1 VKNLFYNTK
10 QNLRPI
16 LTINLFHGKYILIGG
31 SILKEKKGVMLT
43 GAVLGLIA
51 VLLVKFG
58 NPANM
63 GFCIACFIRD
73 IAGALGLHR
82 AEVVQYIRPEIIGI
96 VLGAFLAAFGMK
108 EFSTRGGSSPFIRF
122 VLGFIVMVGALMF
135 LGCPLRMVLRIAGG
149 DLNAL
154 VGLVGFAAGIG
165 IGIVFLNKGFTLKRT
180 YSLTRFEGF
189 VFPVSMAAL
198 LVLLIAKPAFIFFS
212 TKAPGSAHAPIVLSL
227 AAGLIVGIMAQ
238 RTRLCMVGGIRDL
251 ILFKDWYLLSG
262 FLAIFATAL
271 IGNIVIGKFNLSFA
285 NQPVA
290 HADGLWN
297 FLGMALAGWGSV
309 LLGGCPLRQLIL
321 SAEGNIDSV
330 MSVIGMTA
338 GAAFAH
344 NFSLASSAKGPTP
357 NGQIAVV
364 IGFVILLLISFFNME
379 STSEVK
385 MKGDVEVEA

>member
-1 VKNLFYNTK
+1 MKGK
-10 QNLRPI
+10 KGII
-16 LTINLFHGKYILIGG
+16 LTGG
-31 SILKEKKGVMLT
+31 IV
-43 GAVLGLIA
+43 GLLA

-63 GFCIACFIRD
+63 GACIACFIRD

-96 VLGAFLAAFGMK
+96 VLGAFLTAFGMK
-108 EFSTRGGSSPFIRF
+108 EFSVKGGSSPLVRF
-122 VLGFIVMVGALMF
+122 MLGFIVMIGALMF
-135 LGCPLRMVLRIAGG
+135 LGCPLRMVLRMAGG

-154 VGLVGFAAGIG
+154 IGLAGFAAGIG
-165 IGIVFLNKGFTLKRT
+165 IGIVFLNKGFSLKRT
-180 YSLTRFEGF
+180 YNLVNFEGF
-189 VFPVSMAAL
+189 VFPVVMAGL

-212 TKAPGSAHAPIVLSL
+212 EKGPGAAHAAVLLSL
-227 AAGLIVGIMAQ
+227 AAGLIIGALAQ

-251 ILFKDWYLLSG
+251 ILFKDWYLISG
-262 FLAIFATAL
+262 FLAILVTAA
-271 IGNIVIGKFNLSFA
+271 IGNIVIGKFTLGFA

-290 HADGLWN
+290 HTDGLWN

-330 MSVIGMTA
+330 ITVIGMTA

-344 NFSLASSAKGPTP
+344 NFSLAASANGPSS
-357 NGQIAVV
+357 NGKVAVV
-364 IGFVILLLISFFNME
+364 IGFVVLLAVSYFNME
-379 STSEVK
+379 RTAEVK
-385 MKGDVEVEA
+385 MKGDVQLEA